1 MSHTRVV
8 DCNLALWVRQF
19 EPECSNIEQENT
31 QEAQQEN
38 NLLEGA
44 QPVALSEETT
54 EMPQAVQ
61 LVQPKEAI
69 DNMAEIERQYRET
82 IEQGR
87 GGE

>member
-1 MSHTRVV
+1 MAKRITGETLNNFNIKS
-8 DCNLALWVRQF
+8 NM
-19 EPECSNIEQENT
+19 ENIEQENT
-31 QEAQQEN
+31 QEVQQEN
-38 NLLEGA
+38 NLLKGA

-82 IEQGR
+82 IER
-87 GGE
+87 ENI

>member
-1 MSHTRVV
+1 MAKRITGETLNNFNIKS
-8 DCNLALWVRQF
+8 NM
-19 EPECSNIEQENT
+19 ENIEQENT
-31 QEAQQEN
+31 QEVQQEN

-82 IEQGR
+82 IER
-87 GGE
+87 ENR

>member
-1 MSHTRVV
+1 MNNFNIKS
-8 DCNLALWVRQF
+8 NM
-19 EPECSNIEQENT
+19 ENIEQENT
-31 QEAQQEN
+31 QEVQREN

-61 LVQPKEAI
+61 LVRPKEAI

-82 IEQGR
+82 IER
-87 GGE
+87 ENR

>member
-1 MSHTRVV
+1 M
-8 DCNLALWVRQF
+8 
-19 EPECSNIEQENT
+19 ENIEQKV
-31 QEAQQEN
+31 QQEN

-61 LVQPKEAI
+61 LTQPKEAI

-82 IEQGR
+82 IER
-87 GGE
+87 ENR

>member
-1 MSHTRVV
+1 MARITGETLNNFNIKS
-8 DCNLALWVRQF
+8 NM
-19 EPECSNIEQENT
+19 ENIEQENT
-31 QEAQQEN
+31 QEVQQEN

-82 IEQGR
+82 IER
-87 GGE
+87 ENI